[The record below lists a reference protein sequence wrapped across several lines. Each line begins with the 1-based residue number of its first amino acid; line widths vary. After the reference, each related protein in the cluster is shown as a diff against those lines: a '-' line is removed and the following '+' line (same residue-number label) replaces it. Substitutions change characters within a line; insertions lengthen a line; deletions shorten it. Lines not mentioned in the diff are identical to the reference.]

1 MRAGLTLD
9 DKKINILISKDQ
21 IDERV
26 GQLGAEI
33 SKDYNGKKLYILSLL
48 RGSFIFTA
56 DLVRQITVPTK
67 IGFMTT
73 SSYGADEES
82 SGTVNIINDIP
93 DNISGFDVL
102 IVDDIVDTGITMN
115 SIMTRVRSLGAAS
128 VKSCVLLDKHERR
141 KIDIIPDYC
150 CFEIPDLFVVG
161 YGLNYGDYYRN
172 IPYVFNWEE

>member
-1 MRAGLTLD
+1 LD
-9 DKKINILISKDQ
+9 NKKVNILISKEA

-33 SKDYNGKKLYILSLL
+33 SKDYEGRKLYILSLL

-93 DNISGFDVL
+93 DNITGFDVL
-102 IVDDIVDTGITMN
+102 VVDDIVDTGITMN
-115 SIMTRVRSLGAAS
+115 SIMTRVRNLGAAS

-172 IPYVFNWEE
+172 IPYVFNWED

>member
-1 MRAGLTLD
+1 MD
-9 DKKINILISKDQ
+9 DKKINILISKEA

-33 SKDYNGKKLYILSLL
+33 SKDYDGKNLYILSLL

-56 DLVRQITVPTK
+56 DLVRKITVPTK

-73 SSYGADEES
+73 SSYGSDEES

-93 DNISGFDVL
+93 DNIEGFDVL

-115 SIMTRVRSLGAAS
+115 SIMTRVNALGAAS

-172 IPYVFNWEE
+172 VPYVFNWED

>member
-33 SKDYNGKKLYILSLL
+33 SKDYDGKKLYILSLL

-115 SIMTRVRSLGAAS
+115 SIMTRVKSLGAAS
-128 VKSCVLLDKHERR
+128 IKSCVLLDKHERR

-172 IPYVFNWEE
+172 IPYVFNWED